1 MADTQRTRAALLA
14 LLADNV
20 TGQISAQDLRDV
32 LVTIMEE
39 EFSNPGD
46 FWKEPSPKKT
56 TTDKTARG
64 WIDYS
69 QTVGSDVSFGNILYL
84 HASGVWKK
92 ANVATST
99 TTGLIGLAMD
109 SYTSGDTTAQI
120 LRRGIVYDSSF
131 SATFSGYIGKPVYL
145 ASGVAGSITVTQTTL
160 SELVVGWIEA
170 SDAGAV
176 ALGKYRFDPEWA
188 IRGQ

>member
-1 MADTQRTRAALLA
+1 MADTQRTRAALLS
-14 LLADNV
+14 LFADNV
-20 TGQISAQDLRDV
+20 TGQISAQDLRDF
-32 LVTIMEE
+32 LVTVMNT
-39 EFSNPGD
+39 EFVNEGD
-46 FWKEPSPKKT
+46 FWKQPSVKNI
-56 TTDKTARG
+56 TTDKTVRG

-99 TTGLIGLAMD
+99 TTGLIGLACD
-109 SYTSGDTTAQI
+109 SYTSDAATCQI
-120 LRRGIVYDSSF
+120 LRKGVVYDSSF
-131 SATFSGYIGKPVYL
+131 SATFSGYIGMPVYL
-145 ASGVAGSITVTQTTL
+145 HSGTAGSITVTQTTL
-160 SELVVGWIEA
+160 SELIVGWVEC
-170 SDAGAV
+170 SDDSGV